1 MFKLSI
7 LTVVTL
13 LPIAAAAQSAQGL
26 YVSGTT
32 GVNFLDTLQSSQAT
46 TRIDTGAGPMGL
58 GAVGWGFGDGLRAEI
73 EGSYR
78 SSDIDGIS
86 TRRVN
91 GALLPLTDT
100 SGNAGT
106 SAVMVNVEYDIPV
119 QPLGLSIQPYIG
131 GGVGYGWLDFD
142 NAGGH
147 GFAKFRL
154 PENNTVSEPD
164 LVSFGSGGAFAYQA
178 IVGASLPLSMLPG
191 LDLTVEYRYFGMAR
205 ADVSVSRVSTT
216 GLVVNGAIPSSHT
229 NNGFEVHDNAIA
241 FGVRYAFGAL

>member
-1 MFKLSI
+1 MFKLSL
-7 LTVVTL
+7 LTYVIL
-13 LPIAAAAQSAQGL
+13 LPIVAVAQPVQGL
-26 YVSGTT
+26 YISGAT

-46 TRIDTGAGPMGL
+46 TRIDTDSGPMGL
-58 GAVGWGFGDGLRAEI
+58 GALGWGFGDGLRAEI

-106 SAVMVNVEYDIPV
+106 PAVMVNVDYDFPV
-119 QPLGLSIQPYIG
+119 QPFGLPIQPYIG
-131 GGVGYGWLDFD
+131 GGVGYGWLDFG

-154 PENNTVSEPD
+154 PENNTFSEPD
-164 LVSFGSGGAFAYQA
+164 LVSFGSGGAFAYQVIA
-178 IVGASLPLSMLPG
+178 GASLPLGMLPG
-191 LDLTVEYRYFGMAR
+191 LDLTVEYRYFGTAG
-205 ADVSVSRVSTT
+205 ADVPVSRVSTS
-216 GLVVNGAIPSSHT
+216 GIVVNGAVPSSVT
-229 NNGFEVHDNAIA
+229 RNSFEVHDNAIT
-241 FGVRYAFGAL
+241 FGLRYAFGAP